1 MYGLKI
7 FEGVYTYV
15 KGMTVLFNLNKQD
28 ENMTQAAID
37 TNFFQHI
44 VYIKYFNSAQKAHD
58 YMYGD

>member
-15 KGMTVLFNLNKQD
+15 KGMTAFFNLNKQD
-28 ENMTQAAID
+28 ENMTQATIY

-44 VYIKYFNSAQKAHD
+44 VYIKYFNRWLYAQ
-58 YMYGD
+58 